1 MRTCDVVVIGGGPA
15 GSTAAHLL
23 ARSGHDVVL
32 FERERFPRFHIGE
45 SLLPANMP
53 LLERLGVREALER
66 AGSVPKYGARLS
78 TATGSPAVRI
88 RFSDGLLPCAPGALQ
103 VVRSTFDDVLLRACA
118 RAGTEVCEAHE
129 VTGARRDAD
138 TWSVRA
144 TGPDGAVEVRARHL
158 VDGSG
163 RDTFLARSRGTKE
176 MASGHRRAAVYAHY
190 RGVPREPGPTAGDV
204 RLTVRRDGWLW
215 MIPLADGVTSVG
227 LVVQGDALR
236 AQSRTPELAF
246 EHALHHT
253 PVWREVLADAERVS
267 PIHATSNYSYSCGE
281 VVRDGGLTIGD
292 ATAFLDPVFSTGVW
306 LAMRGGES
314 AADALGRCLAHPA
327 RSAEILDEWRVDQ
340 ERTTRY
346 YWRLID
352 SFYRPEFVDLLLQP
366 SNAPVLRGIVP
377 ALNSVFAGMGPGT
390 LGLRARLWLFETVQA
405 LHRRFDIRPH
415 LDLGSVFDH

>member
-1 MRTCDVVVIGGGPA
+1 MRTSDVVVIGGGPA

-53 LLERLGVREALER
+53 LLERLGVRETLER

-103 VVRSTFDDVLLRACA
+103 VVRATFDDVLLRAS
-118 RAGTEVCEAHE
+118 AGAGAEVREAHE
-129 VTGARRDAD
+129 VTEARRDAD
-138 TWSVRA
+138 GWTVRA
-144 TGPDGAVEVRARHL
+144 TGPDGVVEVRARHL
-158 VDGSG
+158 VDASG

-190 RGVPREPGPTAGDV
+190 RGVPRESGPTAGDV
-204 RLTVRRDGWLW
+204 RITVRRDGWLW
-215 MIPLADGVTSVG
+215 LIPLADGLTSVG
-227 LVVQGDALR
+227 LVVQGDSLR
-236 AQSRTPELAF
+236 AQSRTPECAF
-246 EHALHHT
+246 EHALQHT
-253 PVWREVLADAERVS
+253 PIWKEILADAKRAS
-267 PIHATSNYSYSCGE
+267 PIHATSNYSYGCGAI
-281 VVRDGGLTIGD
+281 VRDGAITIGD
-292 ATAFLDPVFSTGVW
+292 ASAFLDPVFSTGVW

-314 AADALGRCLAHPA
+314 AADALGRCLASPA
-327 RSAEILDEWRVDQ
+327 QGAAILDEWRIDQ

-366 SNAPVLRGIVP
+366 STAPILRGIVP

-390 LGLRARLWLFETVQA
+390 LGLRARLRLFETIQA
-405 LHRRFDIRPH
+405 LHRRFEIRPH